1 MSLFLAGCWDEKL
14 FKNLSV
20 VTVAGFE
27 GELGDLTAYYAYP
40 SATTEEM
47 KMVIISET
55 GKTPRDVR
63 LKADLKTEQTMN
75 VSALSTLLISEE
87 TAKHDIYEYLDLYYR
102 DVYNPITPRLALVEG
117 ELKPYFELNKE
128 NISSSGEFYSRLI
141 KSMEENSIVIPYN
154 LQTAGSLLFENV
166 QDLALP
172 YLKMDG
178 DRPTVDGIALFSG
191 RKFTGEKLS
200 PTQGILLN
208 ILNETT
214 GHNTRLAYLRDGSP
228 INILINKSSRKVK
241 VTNDAIEI
249 NIKIDALL
257 SEFPK
262 GNLKKKETRI
272 DLQNFLSKKVEE
284 DMNEVMGKLQEA
296 KCDAIGIGRIVRA
309 YHPHL
314 FEKDWNDQFAQLNIS
329 VKVDVEIVKTGI
341 LY

>member
-1 MSLFLAGCWDEKL
+1 
-14 FKNLSV
+14 
-20 VTVAGFE
+20 
-27 GELGDLTAYYAYP
+27 
-40 SATTEEM
+40 
-47 KMVIISET
+47 
-55 GKTPRDVR
+55 
-63 LKADLKTEQTMN
+63 
-75 VSALSTLLISEE
+75 
-87 TAKHDIYEYLDLYYR
+87 
-102 DVYNPITPRLALVEG
+102 
-117 ELKPYFELNKE
+117 
-128 NISSSGEFYSRLI
+128 
-141 KSMEENSIVIPYN
+141 
-154 LQTAGSLLFENV
+154 
-166 QDLALP
+166 
-172 YLKMDG
+172 MDG